1 MNFIKLTE
9 MSKELEELNKIR
21 INFDCVLNYGIFRNK
36 RTTTVTLC
44 SECYWIEVKET
55 PEEIDEILWRK
66 EIL

>member
-36 RTTTVTLC
+36 RTTTVTLY

-55 PEEIDEILWRK
+55 PE
-66 EIL
+66 